1 MKLVSINAHGGKLTD
16 VFVEFLKRHRD
27 VDVFCLQEVYHDA
40 QNKDMIWGTLGSNL
54 NFLGDIKKNCSNY
67 DSYYRPHLEDW
78 WGLAMLVKKGL
89 PVFEEGETFV
99 HKFKG
104 HDPEKEPLGYTAKNI
119 QFLKA
124 ESNGKLVTVLNFH
137 GLWNGN
143 GKGDT
148 EDRIEQSKNI
158 IKFVKTI
165 KGDFILWGDFNLS
178 PDTESLQMISR
189 ELSCRELIK
198 EYGITSTR
206 TPLYE
211 KPNKFAD
218 YVFVSNGVEI
228 KNFEILPDV
237 ISDHVPLL
245 LEI

>member
-1 MKLVSINAHGGKLTD
+1 MKLISINAYGGKLTD
-16 VFVEFLKRHRD
+16 AFVEFLKQHKD

-40 QNKDMIWGTLGSNL
+40 QNKDMVWGILGSNL
-54 NFLGDIKKNCSNY
+54 NFLKDIKKHSPDY

-89 PVFEEGETFV
+89 PVIEEGETFV

-104 HDPEKEPLGYTAKNI
+104 HDPQKEPLGYTAKNI
-119 QFLKA
+119 QFLKT
-124 ESNGKLVTVLNFH
+124 ENNGKLINILNFH

-148 EDRIEQSKNI
+148 EDRLEQSKNI

-165 KGDFILWGDFNLS
+165 NCDFILWGDFNLS
-178 PDTESLQMISR
+178 PNTESLQMISQ
-189 ELSCRELIK
+189 ELGCRELIK
-198 EYGITSTR
+198 EHGITSTR
-206 TPLYE
+206 TSLYE

-218 YVFVSNGVEI
+218 YVFVSNGIEI
-228 KNFEILPDV
+228 KNFEILPDM
-237 ISDHVPLL
+237 ISDHTPLM

>member
-1 MKLVSINAHGGKLTD
+1 MKLISINAYGGKLTD
-16 VFVEFLKRHRD
+16 AFVEFLKRHRD
-27 VDVFCLQEVYHDA
+27 IDVFCLQEVYHDA

-54 NFLGDIKKNCSNY
+54 NFLEDIKKHCLDY

-78 WGLAMLVKKGL
+78 WGLAMLVKKEL

-104 HDPEKEPLGYTAKNI
+104 HNPQKEPLGYTAKNI
-119 QFLKA
+119 QFLKT
-124 ESNGKLVTVLNFH
+124 ENNGKPITVLNFH

-143 GKGDT
+143 GKEDT
-148 EDRIEQSKNI
+148 EDRLEQSRNI
-158 IKFVKTI
+158 IKFVKMI

-178 PDTESLQMISR
+178 PDTESLQMINR
-189 ELSCRELIK
+189 ELNCRELIK
-198 EYGITSTR
+198 EYEIASTR
-206 TPLYE
+206 TSLYT

-218 YVFVSNGVEI
+218 YVFVSKGI
-228 KNFEILPDV
+228 KIIDFKILPDEV
-237 ISDHVPLL
+237 SDHTPLL

>member
-1 MKLVSINAHGGKLTD
+1 MKFISINAYGGKLTD
-16 VFVEFLKRHRD
+16 AFVKFLKKNED

-40 QNKDMIWGTLGSNL
+40 QNKDMVWGVLGSNL
-54 NFLGDIKKNCSNY
+54 NFLEDITKNCPGY

-78 WGLAMLVKKGL
+78 WGLAMLVKKDF
-89 PVFEEGETFV
+89 PVLEEGETFV

-104 HDPEKEPLGYTAKNI
+104 HDPKKEPLGYTAKNI
-119 QFLKA
+119 QFVKT
-124 ESNGKLVTVLNFH
+124 ENNDKPITILNFH

-148 EDRIEQSKNI
+148 EDRLEQSRNI

-189 ELSCRELIK
+189 GLGCKELIK

-206 TPLYE
+206 TSLYE

-218 YVFVSNGVEI
+218 YLFVSNGLEI
-228 KNFEILPDV
+228 KNFEALPDV
-237 ISDHVPLL
+237 VSDHVPLL